1 MGMMLAEIAMWTLL
15 TIILTGGIAAVVAN
29 AFFGFPEERDDDVV

>member
-1 MGMMLAEIAMWTLL
+1 MGMILAEIAMWTLL
-15 TIILTGGIAAVVAN
+15 TIILTSGIAAIVAN

>member
-1 MGMMLAEIAMWTLL
+1 MMLAEVAMWTLL
-15 TIILTGGIAAVVAN
+15 TIILTGGIAAVVAD

>member
-1 MGMMLAEIAMWTLL
+1 MMLAEIALWTLL

>member
-1 MGMMLAEIAMWTLL
+1 MMLAEIAMWTLL

-29 AFFGFPEERDDDVV
+29 AFFGFPEEHDDDVV

>member
-1 MGMMLAEIAMWTLL
+1 MLAEIAMWALL